1 MIGQKREVFP
11 MGRIFFRRA
20 NLIDGINAPKKNT
33 TVVVE
38 NDRITAV
45 GTNGDAPKPST
56 QDTVYDLNGRSLMP
70 GMVQCHYHVA
80 YDNVGSLI
88 DLDLKHP
95 PTYLTLIAARNAEL
109 LLRSGFTGAV
119 GAGALHNIDVTL
131 KRAIN
136 NGLIQGPRFLA
147 CGRDIVTTG
156 DSVDFHPSWWKLGME
171 GLGLI
176 CDGPDEFRKAVRD
189 EIKQGVEIIKLYP
202 TGGHGLS
209 WPADVMTMTQEELNA
224 AADTAHERGKKIR
237 GHIIS
242 KRGILAGL
250 DAKLDVIDH
259 CDMMDEECIDRLVEQ
274 GTFVVPS
281 LYFPY
286 MMVEQKRRTGKAA
299 FPGVEEMERG
309 LEQSYRILPKAQA
322 AGVKFV
328 VGDDFGTSAMPHGDY
343 AKELEA
349 YVKGAGIPALDV
361 INWATRNGAE
371 LLGMK
376 DDLGTIASGKLADLL
391 VVDGDPTADITIL
404 QNRANL
410 KVVMKGGQ
418 FVECDLTPSK
428 VTAKAA

>member
-1 MIGQKREVFP
+1 

-20 NLIDGINAPKKNT
+20 NLIDGVNAPKKNA

-38 NDRITAV
+38 GERITAV
-45 GTNGDAPKPST
+45 ATNGDAPKPAA

-80 YDNVGSLI
+80 YDNIGALI

-119 GAGALHNIDVTL
+119 GAGSLHNIDVTL
-131 KRAIN
+131 KRAIK
-136 NGLIQGPRFLA
+136 NGLIQGPRFLT

-209 WPADVMTMTQEELNA
+209 WPADVMTMTQAELDTA
-224 AADTAHERGKKIR
+224 AETAHERGCKIR

-242 KRGILAGL
+242 KRGILAAL
-250 DAKLDVIDH
+250 DANLDVIDH
-259 CDMMDEECIDRLVEQ
+259 CDMMDEECVERFVKA
-274 GTFVVPS
+274 GTFIVPS

-299 FPGVEEMERG
+299 FPGVDEMERG

-322 AGVKFV
+322 AGVKLV
-328 VGDDFGTSAMPHGDY
+328 VGDDFGTSAMPHGEY

-349 YVKGAGIPALDV
+349 YVKGAGIPALEV
-361 INWATRNGAE
+361 LTWATRNGAE

-376 DDLGTIASGKLADLL
+376 DDLGTIETGKLADLL
-391 VVDGDPTADITIL
+391 VVDGDPSVDITLL

-410 KVVMKGGQ
+410 HVVMKGGN
-418 FVECDLTPSK
+418 FVANELTPAK
-428 VTAKAA
+428 AHAKAA